1 MVEDLAVSPEHIKQV
16 AKKALIIERYIL
28 ERAWGLCYAIAALE
42 TGLSAFLPVILQA
55 AGFASSY
62 GLAARLGVNLSVS
75 ILGMA
80 AAIRVFKKAYDAM
93 LVRREIAT
101 SFWARMLKPWRSAVI
116 WVIYVAPILAALF
129 LLRPHVLA
137 FLLGVLFATVFPF
150 FFGLKVSFPE
160 GLPREGIFV
169 LVSYALCTLGSLILS
184 LLSFNY
190 TIYLAIWAVMVA
202 VFLSASLYARTRKPS
217 NLQEVPSSW

>member
-1 MVEDLAVSPEHIKQV
+1 MAEDLAVSPEHIKQV
-16 AKKALIIERYIL
+16 AQRALIIERYIL

-42 TGLSAFLPVILQA
+42 TGLSVFLPVILQA
-55 AGFASSY
+55 AGFISSY
-62 GLAARLGVNLSVS
+62 GLVARVGVNLSVS

-80 AAIRVFKKAYDAM
+80 VAIRVFKKAYDAM
-93 LVRREIAT
+93 LVRGEIAT

-137 FLLGVLFATVFPF
+137 FLFGVLFATVFPF

-160 GLPREGIFV
+160 GIPKEGTFV
-169 LVSYALCTLGSLILS
+169 LVSYALSTSGSLVLS

-190 TIYLAIWAVMVA
+190 AIYLAIWAVMVA

>member
-1 MVEDLAVSPEHIKQV
+1 MVEDLAVSPEQIQRV
-16 AKKALIIERYIL
+16 AQRALIIERHIL
-28 ERAWGLCYAIAALE
+28 KRAWGLCYAVAALE

-62 GLAARLGVNLSVS
+62 GLVARVGVNIAVS
-75 ILGMA
+75 ILGMVV
-80 AAIRVFKKAYDAM
+80 AIRVFKKAYDAM

-101 SFWARMLKPWRSAVI
+101 SFWARMLKSWRSAVI
-116 WVIYVAPILAALF
+116 WVIYVAPILAALI

-137 FLLGVLFATVFPF
+137 FLFGVLFATVFPF

-160 GLPREGIFV
+160 GIPREGTFV
-169 LVSYALCTLGSLILS
+169 LVSYALSTSGSLVLS
-184 LLSFNY
+184 LLRFNY

-202 VFLSASLYARTRKPS
+202 VFLLASLYARTRKPS
-217 NLQEVPSSW
+217 NLQEAPSSW

>member
-1 MVEDLAVSPEHIKQV
+1 MVEDLAVSPEHIKHV
-16 AKKALIIERYIL
+16 AERALIIERYIL
-28 ERAWGLCYAIAALE
+28 ERAWGLCYAVAALE

-55 AGFASSY
+55 AGFTSGY
-62 GLAARLGVNLSVS
+62 GLAARLGVNLTVS
-75 ILGMA
+75 IIGMA
-80 AAIRVFKKAYDAM
+80 VAIRVFKKAYDAM
-93 LVRREIAT
+93 LVRREIT
-101 SFWARMLKPWRSAVI
+101 NSFWARMLTPWRSAAI

-137 FLLGVLFATVFPF
+137 FLFGVLFATVFPF

-160 GLPREGIFV
+160 GLPKEGIFV
-169 LVSYALCTLGSLILS
+169 LVSYAVSTLGSLVLS